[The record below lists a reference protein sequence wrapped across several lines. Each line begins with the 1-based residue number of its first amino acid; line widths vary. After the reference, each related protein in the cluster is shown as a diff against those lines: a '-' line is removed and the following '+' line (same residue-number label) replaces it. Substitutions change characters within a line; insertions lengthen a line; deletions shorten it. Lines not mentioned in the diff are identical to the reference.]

1 MGDISFL
8 TFIVAEKE
16 TRTLE
21 KEFKASKQNGNAS
34 DEKIKKMD
42 INHYSISTSFFML
55 MIPFTRL
62 IVWYD
67 QSMGDWFDVK
77 LTRKQVV

>member
-8 TFIVAEKE
+8 TFIVADKE

-34 DEKIKKMD
+34 DEKKMD
-42 INHYSISTSFFML
+42 INYYSISTSFFML
-55 MIPFTRL
+55 MISFTRL

-67 QSMGDWFDVK
+67 QSMGDWYDVK